1 MEFLSVVMGIG
12 LSAAC
17 GFRIFVP
24 FFIMSV
30 AVMNGYIKPA
40 AGFEW
45 IGTYP
50 ALICFS
56 VATIVEIL
64 AYLVPVV
71 DNFLDAIASPCAVV
85 AGIILA
91 SSCITGLDP
100 YMKWTL
106 AIIAGG
112 AAAGVTQTATSATR
126 LASTAGTGGFLNSIV
141 SIFEAVI
148 STLLSVAAIFFPLVC
163 LGIVVV
169 FVIYAFSLIK
179 KKKSSGTFEGKN
191 SGAGDSLQQQ

>member
-24 FFIMSV
+24 FLIMSV
-30 AVMNGYIKPA
+30 AAMNGYIKPA
-40 AGFEW
+40 PGFEW
-45 IGTYP
+45 VGTYP

-71 DNFLDAIASPCAVV
+71 DNFLDTIASPCAVV

-91 SSCITGLDP
+91 SSCISGLDP

-126 LASTAGTGGFLNSIV
+126 LASTAASGGILNSLV
-141 SIFEAVI
+141 SLFEAAA
-148 STLLSVAAIFFPLVC
+148 STLLSVAAIFFPLIC
-163 LGIVVV
+163 LGIVIV
-169 FVIYAFSLIK
+169 FVIYAFTLIK
-179 KKKSSGTFEGKN
+179 KKKIVASSGEKSPAADN
-191 SGAGDSLQQQ
+191 N

>member
-1 MEFLSVVMGIG
+1 MEFISVVMGIG

-30 AVMNGYIKPA
+30 AVMNGYMKPA
-40 AGFEW
+40 PGFEW

-56 VATIVEIL
+56 AATIVEVL

-71 DNFLDAIASPCAVV
+71 DNFLDSLATPCAVI
-85 AGIILA
+85 AGILL
-91 SSCITGLDP
+91 SLSCISGVDP
-100 YMKWTL
+100 YMRWVL

-126 LASTAGTGGFLNSIV
+126 LASTAATGGTLNFLV
-141 SIFEAVI
+141 AIFEAV
-148 STLLSVAAIFFPLVC
+148 SSALMSLAAIFFPLIC
-163 LGIVVV
+163 LGILAV
-169 FVIYAFSLIK
+169 FIIYAFAFIRK
-179 KKKSSGTFEGKN
+179 RKIAVTAADEN
-191 SGAGDSLQQQ
+191 SPVC

>member
-1 MEFLSVVMGIG
+1 MEFLSVVMGIC

-24 FFIMSV
+24 FLIMSV
-30 AVMNGYIKPA
+30 AAMNGYIKPA

-56 VATIVEIL
+56 VATIAEIL

-71 DNFLDAIASPCAVV
+71 DNFLDTIASPCAVV

-91 SSCITGLDP
+91 SSCISGLDP

-112 AAAGVTQTATSATR
+112 AAAGATQTATSAAR
-126 LASTAGTGGFLNSIV
+126 IASTAGTGGFLNSVISV
-141 SIFEAVI
+141 FEAVI
-148 STLLSVAAIFFPLVC
+148 STLLSIAAIFFPLIC
-163 LGIVVV
+163 LVIVIV
-169 FVIYAFSLIK
+169 FVIYAFALLK
-179 KKKSSGTFEGKN
+179 KKKAAAPLEDKKQLANGSM
-191 SGAGDSLQQQ
+191 QP